1 MKETG
6 LRRERRGKSKSV
18 PEREAHPAEG
28 WLLFFYSVPSEPV
41 KNRMKVWRKLTKM
54 GAAQLKGSV
63 YIIPYGE
70 ENYEMLQWLVSEVA
84 SMGGEAA
91 FIRTTRIESMGDG
104 EVVEL
109 FDRAREKDYQAI
121 ERKVDELETR
131 LASVRKGSRIKL
143 GSIAD
148 RIDRLAREF
157 EEIRKIDFFTSAAGE
172 SLGGRIEALRKETAA
187 LAGHEGERP
196 EVSEI
201 AKRDIADYQG
211 KTWITRPKPFVD
223 RMATAWLIK
232 RFVDREAVFGFMEE
246 KDLKLK
252 SGDAVSF
259 DIQGGDLTHLADM
272 CTFEV
277 VMRSFDLKDRALRKL
292 AELVHELDLKDGKF
306 DSPEARG
313 VEGVLRGVRK
323 TAKNDAE
330 MLEKG
335 MEVFDMLY
343 VSKA

>member
-1 MKETG
+1 
-6 LRRERRGKSKSV
+6 
-18 PEREAHPAEG
+18 
-28 WLLFFYSVPSEPV
+28 
-41 KNRMKVWRKLTKM
+41 
-54 GAAQLKGSV
+54 
-63 YIIPYGE
+63 
-70 ENYEMLQWLVSEVA
+70 MLQWLVSEVA

-109 FDRAREKDYQAI
+109 FDRARGKDYQAI